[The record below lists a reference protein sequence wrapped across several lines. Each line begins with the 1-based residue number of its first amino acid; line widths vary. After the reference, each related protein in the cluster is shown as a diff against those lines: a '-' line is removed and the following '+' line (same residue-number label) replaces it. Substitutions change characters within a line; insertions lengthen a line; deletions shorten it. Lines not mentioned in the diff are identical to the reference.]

1 MVLSPVKSEW
11 DKVSFFSTLFLC
23 PILDSLLS
31 TVPGKWHAEI
41 RLGLQEALVNAAK
54 HGNNLDPHK
63 QVIVRFC
70 FEEGAYWWII
80 SDEGSGF
87 HPPVRGP
94 AVTGERAPHLERNHQ
109 ELSTHL
115 PPVESESGRGMFL
128 LHQIFDRVVWNR
140 QGTEL
145 SLCKQLYCQLAGVG
159 DSLPLATGSP
169 KENREPLLL

>member
-11 DKVSFFSTLFLC
+11 DKVSFSSTLFLC

-31 TVPGKWHAEI
+31 IVPGKWHAEI

-63 QVIVRFC
+63 QVNVRFC
-70 FEEGAYWWII
+70 FEEGACWWII

-87 HPPVRGP
+87 KPQ
-94 AVTGERAPHLERNHQ
+94 ERNRQ
-109 ELSTHL
+109 ELSGL
-115 PPVESESGRGMFL
+115 PHVESESGRGMFL

-140 QGTEL
+140 QGTEI
-145 SLCKQLYCQLAGVG
+145 SLCKQLSAQI
-159 DSLPLATGSP
+159 D
-169 KENREPLLL
+169 REPLLH

>member
-11 DKVSFFSTLFLC
+11 DKVSFASTLFLC
-23 PILDSLLS
+23 PIVDNLLS
-31 TVPGKWHAEI
+31 KVPGKWHAEI

-54 HGNNLDPHK
+54 HGNNLDPRK

-80 SDEGSGF
+80 SDEGPGF
-87 HPPVRGP
+87 QPPDRSRQEQ
-94 AVTGERAPHLERNHQ
+94 AVDL
-109 ELSTHL
+109 L
-115 PPVESESGRGMFL
+115 PQAESESGRGMFL

-140 QGTEL
+140 QGTEI

-159 DSLPLATGSP
+159 DSLPSGTASP
-169 KENREPLLL
+169 KENREPVLL

>member
-11 DKVSFFSTLFLC
+11 DKVSFGSTLFLC
-23 PILDSLLS
+23 PILDNLLS
-31 TVPGKWHAEI
+31 SVPSNWYAEI

-80 SDEGSGF
+80 SDEGGGF
-87 HPPVRGP
+87 RPPE
-94 AVTGERAPHLERNHQ
+94 ATHHET
-109 ELSTHL
+109 STYL

-128 LHQIFDRVVWNR
+128 LYQIFDRVVWNR
-140 QGTEL
+140 QGTEIC
-145 SLCKQLYCQLAGVG
+145 LCKQLY
-159 DSLPLATGSP
+159 
-169 KENREPLLL
+169 

>member
-11 DKVSFFSTLFLC
+11 DKVSFASTLFLC
-23 PILDSLLS
+23 PILDNILS
-31 TVPGKWHAEI
+31 KVPSKWYAEI

-54 HGNNLDPHK
+54 HGNNLDPRK

-87 HPPVRGP
+87 RPPVRNRP
-94 AVTGERAPHLERNHQ
+94 E
-109 ELSTHL
+109 STQL
-115 PPVESESGRGMFL
+115 PNVESESGRGMFL

-140 QGTEL
+140 QGTEI
-145 SLCKQLYCQLAGVG
+145 SLCKQLYCQL
-159 DSLPLATGSP
+159 D
-169 KENREPLLL
+169 REPVLH

>member
-11 DKVSFFSTLFLC
+11 DKLSFSSTLFLC

-31 TVPGKWHAEI
+31 IVPGKWHAEI
-41 RLGLQEALVNAAK
+41 RLGLQEALINAAK

-70 FEEGAYWWII
+70 FEEGAYWWIV

-87 HPPVRGP
+87 EPP
-94 AVTGERAPHLERNHQ
+94 ERTRP
-109 ELSTHL
+109 ELQSL
-115 PPVESESGRGMFL
+115 PQVESESGRGMFL

-140 QGTEL
+140 QGTEV
-145 SLCKQLYCQLAGVG
+145 SLCKQLSSQI
-159 DSLPLATGSP
+159 D
-169 KENREPLLL
+169 REPLLY